1 MFSTIARFTRRQIR
15 SIRKRLVPRDFVAE
29 TRRRMPDLSEADVR
43 VMDSVRRYTMVDA
56 DRLYAFME
64 ATRYVARNDVP
75 GAIVECGVWR
85 GGATMA
91 SIRTLQALGRADRDY
106 YLYDTFEG
114 MSCPGE
120 HDRRHDGE
128 PAVLKFRRRRLSED
142 SSDWCRAELE
152 AVKRAVL
159 STGYDPARVRFV
171 KGKVEETI
179 PGVAPAQIAVLRL
192 DTDWYESTKHELEH
206 LYPRLSCGGVLLVDD
221 YGHWQGARKAVDE
234 YFAGRGIP
242 MLLNRSDYTGRVGV
256 KISA

>member
-1 MFSTIARFTRRQIR
+1 MFSAISRFTRRQIR
-15 SIRKRLVPRDFVAE
+15 SIRKRLLPRDFVAE
-29 TRRRMPDLSEADVR
+29 TRRRMPDLSEADLA
-43 VMDSVRRYTMVDA
+43 VMASVGPYTMVDV

-64 ATRYVARNDVP
+64 ATRYVVRNDIP

-114 MSCPGE
+114 MTPPTE
-120 HDRRHDGE
+120 HDRRFDGE
-128 PAVLKFRRRRLSED
+128 PAVLRFQRRKLSED
-142 SSDWCRAELE
+142 SSDWCRAELAE
-152 AVKRAVL
+152 VKRAVL
-159 STGYDPARVRFV
+159 ATGYDASRIHFV
-171 KGKVEETI
+171 KGKVEDTI
-179 PGVAPAQIAVLRL
+179 PGTMPPQIAVLRL

-206 LYPRLSCGGVLLVDD
+206 LYPRLSWGGVLLLDD

-234 YFAGRGIP
+234 YFASRKIP

>member
-1 MFSTIARFTRRQIR
+1 MFSTISRFTRRQIR
-15 SIRKRLVPRDFVAE
+15 SIRKRLVPQDFVAE
-29 TRRRMPDLSEADVR
+29 TRRRMPDLSDADLR
-43 VMDSVRRYTMVDA
+43 VMESVRPYTMVDA

-64 ATRYVARNDVP
+64 ATRYVVRNDIP

-91 SIRTLQALGRADRDY
+91 SIRTLLALGRTDRDY

-114 MSCPGE
+114 MSCPSE
-120 HDRRHDGE
+120 HDRRFDGE
-128 PAVLKFRRRRLSED
+128 PAVLKFQRRRLSED

-171 KGKVEETI
+171 KGKVEETM

-234 YFAGRGIP
+234 YFASRRIP
-242 MLLNRSDYTGRVGV
+242 MLLSRSDYTGRVGV